1 MSAYRRYTVALVLVA
16 TACSLAAGEGD
27 SLLAQALVSG
37 RTLATVEIA
46 ADETPVGDGATAVAK
61 GRRFGVVEAED
72 GRVRI
77 CVSDGEA
84 LRREWIER
92 DRVRV
97 LSDGD
102 VDVAGEALRMA
113 VALNPEAETDVC
125 RRRLDALVDRLAE
138 AAGTEGTARERV
150 RRLGRRLFGAEGFT
164 YRKGVKRLDQVLER
178 KEGDCVGLSLIYL
191 AVARRLRMPIHLV
204 TWPSHVLVRYE
215 DGPDRFDIETT
226 ERGEI
231 RNVDDPIQHRRGRVA
246 GGIHCMSLPNPRAL
260 GIVYHVWGAILSQ
273 RGHHREACER
283 FARAVEINPR
293 DAEAHALW
301 GAALHK
307 LGQYEAACARYADVA
322 AIDPQHGEVNI
333 RWAFALNRLRRYGEA
348 AAKAARATELAPA
361 FADAWYA
368 WAYALARLGRHAEAC
383 DKYAKAAEHHGRF
396 AEAYA
401 GWGGSLT
408 RLGRFAEAGRKYAKA
423 ALFDPE
429 SSRTYAGWGY
439 ALAQMGKHA
448 EACEKYAKAARLD
461 PKDARVLNNWGW
473 ALARLG
479 RHDEAVEKCRQSIEL
494 DATRPASHHS
504 LGVALAGQGKLDAAC
519 AAFADAVKVDPRH
532 ALSYADWGATLAR
545 LGRRAEALEKLERAL
560 ALDPELKGKVEAVRR
575 AIPEGE

>member
-1 MSAYRRYTVALVLVA
+1 MSTYRRQTVALILAA
-16 TACSLAAGEGD
+16 TAWGVAAGEKESPFD
-27 SLLAQALVSG
+27 RALVSG
-37 RTLATVEIA
+37 RTLVTVEIA
-46 ADETPVGDGATAVAK
+46 ADETPVGDGGATVAK
-61 GRRFGVVEAED
+61 GRRFGVVAAED

-97 LSDGD
+97 VSDD
-102 VDVAGEALRMA
+102 EVDVAGEALRMA
-113 VALNPEAETDVC
+113 VALNPEADADVC

-138 AAGTEGTARERV
+138 AAGTEGSARERV
-150 RRLGRRLFGAEGFT
+150 RRIGRRLFGAEGYT
-164 YRKGVKRLDQVLER
+164 YRKGVKRLDQVLAR
-178 KEGDCVGLSLIYL
+178 KQGDCVPLSLIYL
-191 AVARRLRMPIHLV
+191 AAARRLRMPIHLV

-215 DGPDRFDIETT
+215 HGPDRFNIETT

-246 GGIHCMSLPNPRAL
+246 GGIHCMALPNPRAL

-273 RGHHREACER
+273 RGRHREACER

-307 LGQYEAACARYADVA
+307 LARYDAACARHADVV
-322 AIDPQHGEVNI
+322 AIDPQHGEANI

-361 FADAWYA
+361 FADGWYA
-368 WAYALARLGRHAEAC
+368 WAYALTRLGRHAEAC
-383 DKYAKAAEHHGRF
+383 EKFAKATEHHRRF

-408 RLGRFAEAGRKYAKA
+408 RLGQFAEADRKYAKA
-423 ALFDPE
+423 ALFDPQ
-429 SSRTYAGWGY
+429 SGRTYGGWGY
-439 ALAQMGKHA
+439 TLAQMGKHA
-448 EACEKYAKAARLD
+448 EACEKYAKAVRLN

-479 RHDEAVEKCRQSIEL
+479 RHDEAVEKCRQSVKL
-494 DATRPASHHS
+494 DATRAASHHS

-545 LGRRAEALEKLERAL
+545 LGRRAEALEKLDRAL
-560 ALDPELKGKVEAVRR
+560 ALDPDLKGYVPYCTSLGV
-575 AIPEGE
+575 PQ